1 MAIKNSAVFFLFFLG
16 GGEYSM
22 TVTEEHYL
30 ES

>member
-1 MAIKNSAVFFLFFLG
+1 MAIKNSAVFFFFWE
-16 GGEYSM
+16 GEYSM